1 MYEIEYT
8 TKFRRSFKK
17 CIKRGLD
24 ANIFKR
30 AIMLLQTSG
39 TLPVEYRPH
48 KLSGKYA
55 GYRECHLQPDW
66 LMIWLQD
73 DHKLVLHL
81 IDTGTHADLF

>member
-1 MYEIEYT
+1 MYEIEFT

-30 AIMLLQTSG
+30 AIMLLQTSV

-48 KLSGKYA
+48 K
-55 GYRECHLQPDW
+55 
-66 LMIWLQD
+66 
-73 DHKLVLHL
+73 
-81 IDTGTHADLF
+81 